1 MGAVHRS
8 SCHSNEV
15 RNLHQRIT
23 LRIGCTRWAKGQEF
37 FDALGLGSYLF
48 GGLDSLSLY
57 LQAGGAQVSAHL
69 LMMLPYIFTILC
81 SVVRHQPGREGP
93 GRGAG
98 GARTALRKGREALIR

>member
-69 LMMLPYIFTILC
+69 LMLLPYIFTILVLWFAT
-81 SVVRHQPGREGP
+81 SRVVKARVGAPAALGLPYAREE
-93 GRGAG
+93 
-98 GARTALRKGREALIR
+98 KH